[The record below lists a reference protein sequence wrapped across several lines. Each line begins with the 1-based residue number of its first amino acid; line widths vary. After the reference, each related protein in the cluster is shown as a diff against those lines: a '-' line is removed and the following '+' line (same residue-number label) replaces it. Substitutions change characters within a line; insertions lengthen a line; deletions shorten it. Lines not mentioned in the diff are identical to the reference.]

1 MRPLT
6 LTMTAFGPYA
16 DTVHLDFAD
25 LKEES
30 LFLITGPTGAGK
42 NKHSRCHG
50 LCFCSANPVAVLRSG
65 TSMRSDYASPE
76 TLTKVT
82 FTFFSR

>member
-16 DTVHLDFAD
+16 ETVHLDFAD
-25 LKEES
+25 LKNQS

-42 NKHSRCHG
+42 TSILDAMVFALFG
-50 LCFCSANPVAVLRSG
+50 ESAAVYVKVRPCAVI
-65 TSMRSDYASPE
+65 MR
-76 TLTKVT
+76 
-82 FTFFSR
+82 RRRR